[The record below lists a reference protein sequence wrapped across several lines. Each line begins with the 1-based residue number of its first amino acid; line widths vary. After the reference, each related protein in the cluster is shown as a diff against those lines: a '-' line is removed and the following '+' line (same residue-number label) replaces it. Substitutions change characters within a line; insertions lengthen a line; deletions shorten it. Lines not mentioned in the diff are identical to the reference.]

1 MKVLVGYRFRAH
13 IDFETVD
20 EVSSEIKD
28 ISDTEITEETVHKLE
43 NLIQEEGPT
52 KVCSV
57 TILSIT
63 VLK

>member
-1 MKVLVGYRFRAH
+1 MKVLVGYRYQALINF
-13 IDFETVD
+13 DTVD
-20 EVSSEIKD
+20 EVSSDIKD
-28 ISDTEITEETVHKLE
+28 ISDTEITEETVRKLE

>member
-1 MKVLVGYRFRAH
+1 MKVLVGYRYQAL
-13 IDFETVD
+13 IDFDTVD
-20 EVSSEIKD
+20 EVSSDIKD
-28 ISDTEITEETVHKLE
+28 ISDTEITEETVCKLE